1 MRDSLSGPDT
11 SVRRL
16 LGVADAPKLL
26 SSVRFFGAVAK
37 EQADEEVEI
46 KSTKRSD
53 TSGSKDGSSS
63 SRDGGVSTGVD
74 PALLVDQ
81 MTPAEL
87 RALAVTCVEVQGI
100 CEAEEK
106 ARLGGSRR

>member
-1 MRDSLSGPDT
+1 MRGSLSGPDP

-37 EQADEEVEI
+37 EQADDEEQAES
-46 KSTKRSD
+46 KTRSD
-53 TSGSKDGSSS
+53 PSGSKDGSS
-63 SRDGGVSTGVD
+63 SRDGGVSTGDD
-74 PALLVDQ
+74 PTILVDQ

-87 RALAVTCVEVQGI
+87 RALAVACAEVQGI

-106 ARLGGSRR
+106 ARLCGSRR